1 MNTRISLSA
10 LSKAGL
16 TIEMALLALL
26 ALLPFRENRKVL
38 SLYSGINHQSFTV
51 LVSASL

>member
-1 MNTRISLSA
+1 MNSRISLSA

-26 ALLPFRENRKVL
+26 PFREK
-38 SLYSGINHQSFTV
+38 QKSFCHRTAESIIR
-51 LVSASL
+51 VSQY

>member
-26 ALLPFRENRKVL
+26 ALLPFREKQKSFVIVQRN
-38 SLYSGINHQSFTV
+38 QSSEFHST
-51 LVSASL
+51 SFS